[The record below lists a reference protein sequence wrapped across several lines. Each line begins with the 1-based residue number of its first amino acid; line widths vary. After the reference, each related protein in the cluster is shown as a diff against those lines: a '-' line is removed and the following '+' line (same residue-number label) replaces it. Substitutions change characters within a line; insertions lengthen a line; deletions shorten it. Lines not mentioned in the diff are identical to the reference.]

1 VAILISFSRI
11 PSTLSGVYLCM
22 HVSLAVRFSAFA
34 LLAVAPFAAM
44 TGQTH
49 GEQTG
54 SPCAA
59 HPNTL
64 RAMRDC
70 YRPLLVFAPA
80 LDNPQLVEQLNELKA
95 HAIELKS
102 RDMLYVPIVPEGHN
116 QPIPGSR
123 IPTASLSED
132 ELAAMRNHFKVEPP
146 EFLVIFI
153 GKDGREK
160 LHSRTPVSMEQ
171 LKPLIDSMLMHKTEM
186 KQDPPGE
193 E

>member
-1 VAILISFSRI
+1 
-11 PSTLSGVYLCM
+11 M
-22 HVSLAVRFSAFA
+22 HVSLPVRFSAFA
-34 LLAVAPFAAM
+34 LLSIVPFAAT
-44 TGQTH
+44 TGQTQK
-49 GEQTG
+49 EQTG

-95 HAIELKS
+95 HAAELKS

-132 ELAAMRNHFKVEPP
+132 ELAAMRNHFKVEPT
-146 EFLVIFI
+146 E
-153 GKDGREK
+153 DGQEK
-160 LHSRTPVSMEQ
+160 VHSRTPVSMDQ
-171 LKPLIDSMLMHKTEM
+171 LKPLIDSMPMRKREM